1 MARRTK
7 SKAGGGGGDGVEA
20 AEIASPED
28 LEEVLGHR
36 FGRPEL
42 LTLALTHRSY
52 VYDAEA
58 QGGTGAGAAT
68 TAEGL
73 SLADP
78 SLDNEQLEFMGD
90 AVLGLLAAEALCQR
104 FPASREGELTRLRA
118 SVVSRRH
125 LGEVG
130 TQLQLGRWLRL
141 GRTAEQNQ
149 GRSNAALF
157 ANAVEALIAA
167 LYLDGG
173 LAAARRFVEEKVL
186 AGALPEME
194 RAVTEGR
201 GGGDRF
207 SGGDFKSAL
216 QEMLQADGARKP
228 QYRLVGESGPDHRRV
243 FRVEVRL
250 DGDEGAALAEAE
262 GSTKK
267 QAQQEAARIAM
278 AKLSELRT
286 GAALAGAENG

>member
-1 MARRTK
+1 MARRAK
-7 SKAGGGGGDGVEA
+7 SKAGGGGGDGVGA
-20 AEIASPED
+20 AEIASPAE
-28 LEEVLGHR
+28 LQEILGHR

-52 VYDAEA
+52 VYDAET
-58 QGGTGAGAAT
+58 QGGAGAGA
-68 TAEGL
+68 GL
-73 SLADP
+73 SPADLSDP
-78 SLDNEQLEFMGD
+78 SLDNEQFEFMGD

-141 GRTAEQNQ
+141 GRTAEQNH

-186 AGALPEME
+186 AGALPAME
-194 RAVTEGR
+194 RSLAE
-201 GGGDRF
+201 GDRF
-207 SGGDFKSAL
+207 SGVGGDFKSAL

-228 QYRLVGESGPDHRRV
+228 QYRLVAESGPDHRRV

-250 DGDEGAALAEAE
+250 DGDDGVALAEAE

-267 QAQQEAARIAM
+267 QAQQEAARIAV
-278 AKLSELRT
+278 AKLSELRS
-286 GAALAGAENG
+286 GAALAGVKNG

>member
-1 MARRTK
+1 MARRTQTK
-7 SKAGGGGGDGVEA
+7 SGESNDQGAIARPSRLPAESPAKLEA
-20 AEIASPED
+20 I
-28 LEEVLGHR
+28 LGHT
-36 FGRPEL
+36 FKQTEL

-52 VYDAEA
+52 VYDAELSVQA
-58 QGGTGAGAAT
+58 TAANQG
-68 TAEGL
+68 L
-73 SLADP
+73 NLADP
-78 SLDNEQLEFMGD
+78 SLDNEQLEFLGD
-90 AVLGLLAAEALCQR
+90 AVLGLLAAEALCQH

-118 SVVSRRH
+118 SVVSRRY

-130 TQLQLGRWLRL
+130 TQLELGRWLRL

-173 LAAARRFVEEKVL
+173 LPAARRFVEERVL

-194 RAVTEGR
+194 RAVTQGR
-201 GGGDRF
+201 GTRGDRF
-207 SGGDFKSAL
+207 SGVVGDFKSAL

-228 QYRLVGESGPDHRRV
+228 QYRLLSQSGPDHRRV

-250 DGDEGAALAEAE
+250 DGDENTALAEAE

-267 QAQQEAARIAM
+267 QAQQEAARLAV
-278 AKLSELRT
+278 AKLT
-286 GAALAGAENG
+286 AARQEAAHG

>member
-1 MARRTK
+1 MAMARRAKPK
-7 SKAGGGGGDGVEA
+7 SAGEQASAPEAVALVE
-20 AEIASPED
+20 
-28 LEEVLGHR
+28 LEETLGHR
-36 FGRPEL
+36 FGRREL
-42 LTLALTHRSY
+42 LTLALTHRSF

-58 QGGTGAGAAT
+58 SGAMPGAN
-68 TAEGL
+68 
-73 SLADP
+73 LADP

-104 FPASREGELTRLRA
+104 FPGSREGELTRLRA

-130 TQLQLGRWLRL
+130 TQLGLGRWLRL
-141 GRTAEQNQ
+141 GRTAEQNH

-194 RAVTEGR
+194 RSLA
-201 GGGDRF
+201 GGDRF
-207 SGGDFKSAL
+207 IGAVGDFKSAL
-216 QEMLQADGARKP
+216 QEMLQAEGARKP
-228 QYRLVGESGPDHRRV
+228 QYRLVSETGPDHRRV

-250 DGDEGAALAEAE
+250 SGNGDGDEGAALAEAE

-267 QAQQEAARIAM
+267 QAQQEAARIAVG
-278 AKLSELRT
+278 KLNEARV
-286 GAALAGAENG
+286 GVGHG